1 MIIKHEN
8 IFQYVLAL
16 LQQYRDEIAI
26 KTNTIIFFSY
36 QKYLCLDFYLLS
48 SFATFAILLLL
59 INGQAEHM
67 YHNGIQVINGKCF
80 NYKVEHIL
88 VNSIVCVW
96 G

>member
-1 MIIKHEN
+1 MKCVVIIKHEN

-26 KTNTIIFFSY
+26 KTKIIFFSY

-67 YHNGIQVINGKCF
+67 YHNGIQVIM
-80 NYKVEHIL
+80 
-88 VNSIVCVW
+88 VNVLIMN
-96 G
+96 